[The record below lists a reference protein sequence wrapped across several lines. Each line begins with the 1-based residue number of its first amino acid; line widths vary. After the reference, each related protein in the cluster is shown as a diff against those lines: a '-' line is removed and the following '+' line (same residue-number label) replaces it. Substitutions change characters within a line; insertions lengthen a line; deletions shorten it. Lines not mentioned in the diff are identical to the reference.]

1 MESLPL
7 KITDVSLKL
16 SEEGSPEHTLA
27 TGIVEYNYGIKVRVR
42 VMKSQNG
49 PFAKLPNFR
58 VGAGDTAK
66 FFDYVFFGGAAAK
79 ALRDNLNAKVIA
91 SYDHKVAEFAEEAEA
106 VEATATVSDDT
117 PFEK

>member
-1 MESLPL
+1 MESLSL

-16 SEEGSPEHTLA
+16 SEEGTPEHTLA
-27 TGIVEYNYGIKVRVR
+27 TGIVIYNHGLKVRVR

-58 VGAGDTAK
+58 VGEGDKAR
-66 FFDYVFFGGAAAK
+66 FFDYVFFGGEAAK

-91 SYDHKVAEFAEEAEA
+91 AYDHKVAEFSDEAEA
-106 VEATATVSDDT
+106 VEVTGTASDDT